1 MFIFNAEKKVNK
13 LLTTKLLTFFKQNAI
28 IVYKNFLKMENKA
41 MKKKINYPLYEVQP
55 FSSIKEMLELAV
67 KDAGDSIAYKFK
79 ENDVIREITYS
90 DFSRTITDLGAYIT
104 NNTDDKRHI
113 ACIGKNSYNWI
124 TVYLTALRGNGV
136 FVPVDKELPEKD
148 ILHIIND
155 SECSIV
161 FCDEKYEKLFAD
173 NLDKL
178 QGVKNFVVFEKKEDD
193 GIFLSYKNVL
203 EKGSTLDP
211 SSFLAEQSD
220 PNELKLLVYTSGT
233 TGNSK
238 GVMLSE
244 HNLVSSVYY
253 GLMVST
259 VYDTGLS
266 LLPYHHTYEAV
277 CDILVSIHHHSTL
290 CINESLPAI
299 LKNLVI
305 YKPTYVYVVPAI
317 AESFYKRTIK
327 TIQKQGMEEQF
338 NALIQKSNELR
349 AQGIDKRREFF
360 GFIHENFGGKLKKI
374 VCGGAPIRPE
384 VAKFFDDIG
393 LDLINGYGITEC
405 SPLVS
410 ANHDMYNDFRTVGI
424 KLPCV
429 EWRIDEPNEEGIGE
443 ICIKGDIVMIGY
455 YKQPE
460 MTAEVLKDGWFYTGD
475 YGYINDQDQ
484 LVISGRKKNIIVLNN
499 GKNVYPE
506 EIESYIQNIDYVNE
520 VVVSGETDKDGNESS
535 LTAEVFLEEK
545 KTPAEVLKSIKKAC
559 VELPIYK
566 QISKVK
572 IRDTEFPKN
581 SSNKIKRFIKEK
593 TEFVKD
599 TTEAVIETVS
609 EKYNEYKENKE
620 NSEAASST
628 DNN

>member
-1 MFIFNAEKKVNK
+1 MMRNIFIGEISV
-13 LLTTKLLTFFKQNAI
+13 
-28 IVYKNFLKMENKA
+28 
-41 MKKKINYPLYEVQP
+41 MKKKIEYPLYEVQK
-55 FSSIKEMLELAV
+55 FSSIKEMIELAV
-67 KDAGDSIAYKFK
+67 QDAGDKIAYKFK
-79 ENDVIREITYS
+79 EGEGIREITFAECA
-90 DFSRTITDLGAYIT
+90 DTITKLGAFISSISE
-104 NNTDDKRHI
+104 DKRHV
-113 ACIGKNSYNWI
+113 ACIGNNSYVWI
-124 TVYLTALRGNGV
+124 TAYLTVLRSNGV
-136 FVPVDKELPEKD
+136 FVPVDKQLPEAD
-148 ILHIIND
+148 IINVLND
-155 SECSIV
+155 SESSIL
-161 FCDEKYEKLFAD
+161 FCDKKFEELFRN

-178 QGVKNFVVFEKKEDD
+178 PNIKQIIVFERETDD
-193 GIFLSYKNVL
+193 GIFLSYNKAL
-203 EKGSTLDP
+203 QKGAELDP
-211 SSFLAEQSD
+211 STFLAEQSD

-233 TGNSK
+233 TGFSK

-244 HNLVSSVYY
+244 HNLVSCVYY

-277 CDILVSIHHHSTL
+277 ADILVSFHHHSTL

-317 AESFYKRTIK
+317 AETLYKRIMANIK
-327 TIQKQGMEEQF
+327 KQGMEEQF
-338 NALIQKSNELR
+338 KALIQKSNELR

-360 GFIHENFGGKLKKI
+360 GFIHEGFGGRLKKI

-384 VAKFFDDIG
+384 IAKFFDDIG

-405 SPLVS
+405 SPLVC

-424 KLPCV
+424 KLPCI
-429 EWRIDEPNEEGIGE
+429 EWRIDSPNEEGIGE
-443 ICIKGDIVMIGY
+443 ICVKGDIVMIGY
-455 YKQPE
+455 YKHPE

-475 YGYINDQDQ
+475 YGYINDKEQ

-520 VVVSGETDKDGNESS
+520 VVVSGEKDKDGNESS
-535 LTAEVFLEEK
+535 LTAEVFLEEE
-545 KTPAEVLKSIKKAC
+545 KTTAEVLRSIKKAC
-559 VELPIYK
+559 AELPLYK

-572 IRDTEFPKN
+572 IRDKEFPKN
-581 SSNKIKRFIKEK
+581 SSNKIKRFVKEK
-593 TEFVKD
+593 TDFVRE

-609 EKYNEYKENKE
+609 EKYSEYKENKKKQE
-620 NSEAASST
+620 NSE
-628 DNN
+628 NN

>member
-1 MFIFNAEKKVNK
+1 
-13 LLTTKLLTFFKQNAI
+13 
-28 IVYKNFLKMENKA
+28 
-41 MKKKINYPLYEVQP
+41 MKKQMHYPLYEVEQ
-55 FSSIKEMLELAV
+55 FSSIKEMMELAV
-67 KDAGDSIAYKFK
+67 KDAGSKIAYKFK
-79 ENDVIREITYS
+79 DGDEIKEIT
-90 DFSRTITDLGAYIT
+90 FAQFVEEVGKLGAFLHE
-104 NNTDDKRHI
+104 NTTDKRHI

-124 TVYLTALRGNGV
+124 TAYMTALRGNGV
-136 FVPVDKELPEKD
+136 FVPVDKDLPETD
-148 ILHIIND
+148 IIHVINN

-161 FCDEKYEKLFAD
+161 FCDGKYEEFFRSSISEFPSVD
-173 NLDKL
+173 S
-178 QGVKNFVVFEKKEDD
+178 FIVFDRMEDD
-193 GIFLSYKNVL
+193 GKFLSFSKAL
-203 EKGSTLDP
+203 EKGSELDP
-211 SSFLAEQSD
+211 SAFWAEQSD

-233 TGNSK
+233 TGFSK

-277 CDILVSIHHHSTL
+277 SDILVSFHHHSTL

-305 YKPTYVYVVPAI
+305 YKPSYVYVVPAI
-317 AESFYKRTIK
+317 AESMYKRIIK
-327 TIQKQGMEEQF
+327 NIRKQGMEEQF
-338 NALIQKSNELR
+338 NELVKKSNELR

-360 GFIHENFGGKLKKI
+360 GFILEGFGGKLKKI

-405 SPLVS
+405 SPLVC

-424 KLPCV
+424 KLPCI
-429 EWRIDEPNEEGIGE
+429 EWRIDQPNDEGIGE
-443 ICIKGDIVMIGY
+443 ICVKGDIVMIGY

-460 MTAEVLKDGWFYTGD
+460 LTAEVLKDGWFYTGD
-475 YGYINDQDQ
+475 YGYINEKDQ
-484 LVISGRKKNIIVLNN
+484 LVISGRKKNVIVLNN

-506 EIESYIQNIDYVNE
+506 EIESYIQDIDYVNE

-566 QISKVK
+566 QITKVK
-572 IRDTEFPKN
+572 IRDSEFPKT
-581 SSNKIKRFIKEK
+581 SSNKIKRFIKETTETVKEK
-593 TEFVKD
+593 TESML
-599 TTEAVIETVS
+599 ESVS
-609 EKYNEYKENKE
+609 EKYNEYKESKESDDNKNE
-620 NSEAASST
+620 
-628 DNN
+628 

>member
-1 MFIFNAEKKVNK
+1 
-13 LLTTKLLTFFKQNAI
+13 
-28 IVYKNFLKMENKA
+28 
-41 MKKKINYPLYEVQP
+41 MKKQMHYPLYEVEQ
-55 FSSIKEMLELAV
+55 FSSIKEMMELAV
-67 KDAGDSIAYKFK
+67 EDAGSKIAYKFK
-79 ENDVIREITYS
+79 DGDEIKEIT
-90 DFSRTITDLGAYIT
+90 FAQFVEEVGKLGAFLHE
-104 NNTDDKRHI
+104 NTTDKRHI

-124 TVYLTALRGNGV
+124 TAYMTALRGNGV
-136 FVPVDKELPEKD
+136 FVPVDKDLPETD
-148 ILHIIND
+148 IIHVINN

-161 FCDEKYEKLFAD
+161 FCDGKYEEFFRSSISEFPSVD
-173 NLDKL
+173 S
-178 QGVKNFVVFEKKEDD
+178 FIVFDRTEDD
-193 GIFLSYKNVL
+193 GKFLSFSKAL
-203 EKGSTLDP
+203 EKGSELDP
-211 SSFLAEQSD
+211 SAFWAEQSD

-233 TGNSK
+233 TGFSK

-277 CDILVSIHHHSTL
+277 SDILVSFHHHSTL

-305 YKPTYVYVVPAI
+305 YKPSYVYVVPAI
-317 AESFYKRTIK
+317 AESMYKRIIK
-327 TIQKQGMEEQF
+327 NIRKQGMEEQF
-338 NALIQKSNELR
+338 NELVKKSNELR

-360 GFIHENFGGKLKKI
+360 GFILEGFGGKLKKI

-405 SPLVS
+405 SPLVC

-424 KLPCV
+424 KLPCI
-429 EWRIDEPNEEGIGE
+429 EWRIDQPNDEGIGE
-443 ICIKGDIVMIGY
+443 ICVKGDIVMIGY

-460 MTAEVLKDGWFYTGD
+460 LTAEVLKDGWFYTGD
-475 YGYINDQDQ
+475 YGYINEKDQ
-484 LVISGRKKNIIVLNN
+484 LVISGRKKNVIVLNN

-506 EIESYIQNIDYVNE
+506 EIESYIQDIDYVNE
-520 VVVSGETDKDGNESS
+520 VVVSGEKDKDGNESS

-559 VELPIYK
+559 IELPIYK
-566 QISKVK
+566 QITKVK
-572 IRDTEFPKN
+572 IRDSEFPKT
-581 SSNKIKRFIKEK
+581 SSNKIKRFIKETTETVKEK
-593 TEFVKD
+593 TESML
-599 TTEAVIETVS
+599 ESVS
-609 EKYNEYKENKE
+609 EKYNEYKESKESDDNK
-620 NSEAASST
+620 SE
-628 DNN
+628 

>member
-1 MFIFNAEKKVNK
+1 
-13 LLTTKLLTFFKQNAI
+13 
-28 IVYKNFLKMENKA
+28 
-41 MKKKINYPLYEVQP
+41 MKKQMHYPLYEVEQ
-55 FSSIKEMLELAV
+55 FSSIKEMMELAA
-67 KDAGDSIAYKFK
+67 KDAGSKIAYKFK
-79 ENDVIREITYS
+79 DGDEIKEIT
-90 DFSRTITDLGAYIT
+90 FAQFVEEVGKLGAFLHE
-104 NNTDDKRHI
+104 NTTDKRHI

-124 TVYLTALRGNGV
+124 TAYMTALRGNGV
-136 FVPVDKELPEKD
+136 FVPVDKDLPETD
-148 ILHIIND
+148 IIHVINN

-161 FCDEKYEKLFAD
+161 FCDGKYEEFFRSSISEFPSVD
-173 NLDKL
+173 S
-178 QGVKNFVVFEKKEDD
+178 FIVFDRMEDD
-193 GIFLSYKNVL
+193 GKFLSFSKAL
-203 EKGSTLDP
+203 EKGSELDP
-211 SSFLAEQSD
+211 SAFWAEQSD

-233 TGNSK
+233 TGFSK

-277 CDILVSIHHHSTL
+277 SDILVSFHHHSTL

-305 YKPTYVYVVPAI
+305 YKPSYVYVVPAI
-317 AESFYKRTIK
+317 AESMYKRIIK
-327 TIQKQGMEEQF
+327 NIRKQGMEEQF
-338 NALIQKSNELR
+338 NELVKKSNELR

-360 GFIHENFGGKLKKI
+360 GFILEGFGGKLKKI

-405 SPLVS
+405 SPLVC

-424 KLPCV
+424 KLPCI
-429 EWRIDEPNEEGIGE
+429 EWRIDQPNDEGIGE
-443 ICIKGDIVMIGY
+443 ICVKGDIVMIGY

-460 MTAEVLKDGWFYTGD
+460 LTAEVLKDGWFYTGD
-475 YGYINDQDQ
+475 YGYINEKDQ
-484 LVISGRKKNIIVLNN
+484 LVISGRKKNVIVLNN

-506 EIESYIQNIDYVNE
+506 EIESYIQDIDYVNE

-566 QISKVK
+566 QITKVK
-572 IRDTEFPKN
+572 IRDSEFPKT
-581 SSNKIKRFIKEK
+581 SSNKIKRFIKETTETVKEK
-593 TEFVKD
+593 TESML
-599 TTEAVIETVS
+599 ESVS
-609 EKYNEYKENKE
+609 EKYNEYKESKESDDNKNE
-620 NSEAASST
+620 
-628 DNN
+628 

>member
-1 MFIFNAEKKVNK
+1 
-13 LLTTKLLTFFKQNAI
+13 
-28 IVYKNFLKMENKA
+28 
-41 MKKKINYPLYEVQP
+41 MKKQMHYPLYEVEQ
-55 FSSIKEMLELAV
+55 FSSIKEMMELAV
-67 KDAGDSIAYKFK
+67 KDAGSKIAYKFK
-79 ENDVIREITYS
+79 DGDEIKEIT
-90 DFSRTITDLGAYIT
+90 FAQFVEEVGKLGAFLHE
-104 NNTDDKRHI
+104 NTTDKRHI

-124 TVYLTALRGNGV
+124 TAYMTALRGNGV
-136 FVPVDKELPEKD
+136 FVPVDKDLPETD
-148 ILHIIND
+148 IIHVINN

-161 FCDEKYEKLFAD
+161 FCDGKYEEFFRSSISEFPSVD
-173 NLDKL
+173 S
-178 QGVKNFVVFEKKEDD
+178 FIVFDRMEDD
-193 GIFLSYKNVL
+193 GKFLSFSKAL
-203 EKGSTLDP
+203 EKGSELDP
-211 SSFLAEQSD
+211 SAFLAEQSD

-233 TGNSK
+233 TGFSK

-277 CDILVSIHHHSTL
+277 SDILVSFHHHSTL

-305 YKPTYVYVVPAI
+305 YKPSYVYVVPAI
-317 AESFYKRTIK
+317 AESMYKRIIK
-327 TIQKQGMEEQF
+327 NIRKQGMEEQF
-338 NALIQKSNELR
+338 NELVKKSNELR

-360 GFIHENFGGKLKKI
+360 GFILEGFGGKLKKI

-405 SPLVS
+405 SPLVC

-424 KLPCV
+424 KLPCI
-429 EWRIDEPNEEGIGE
+429 EWRIDQPNDEGIGE
-443 ICIKGDIVMIGY
+443 ICVKGDIVMIGY

-460 MTAEVLKDGWFYTGD
+460 LTAEVLKDGWFYTGD
-475 YGYINDQDQ
+475 YGYINEKDQ
-484 LVISGRKKNIIVLNN
+484 LVISGRKKNVIVLNN

-506 EIESYIQNIDYVNE
+506 EIESYIQDIDYVNE

-566 QISKVK
+566 QITKVK
-572 IRDTEFPKN
+572 IRDSEFPKT
-581 SSNKIKRFIKEK
+581 SSNKIKRFIKETTETVKEK
-593 TEFVKD
+593 TESML
-599 TTEAVIETVS
+599 ESVS
-609 EKYNEYKENKE
+609 EKYNEYKESKESDDNKNE
-620 NSEAASST
+620 
-628 DNN
+628 